1 MRKPEMLSGERSTD
15 MGKDTKEN
23 KKKKGFFN
31 FKGMRIEA
39 RLKKAFNSIIAI
51 ASVGSVAGILALL
64 IVVANFEKAMENYAL
79 PQGDIALFMNEY
91 AECRSNT
98 RGIIGYEDQEEIDLL
113 VAKHETRVQNTYTR
127 LDDIKDTIVTKE
139 GEAAYAKIETALAAY
154 FAKEAEIISIG
165 ATTDQEL
172 CRKAQDM
179 AIKELT
185 PLYDT
190 LDAATLELMNINIEK
205 EHEMETLCEVLEIG
219 AIILMVV
226 LIIAAG
232 AISKRIA
239 HIISKGISKP
249 LAELEGRFGS
259 FAEGD
264 IKTPFPTSTAED
276 EIAGLMNASHDMAER
291 LQLIIFDVERLC
303 EEMSNG
309 NFNVNSECESA
320 YCGDLESL
328 LIAIKNM
335 NINVS
340 SALKDVEAVAEQ
352 VNFGASNLAEA
363 AQNLAE
369 GATDQAASV
378 QEMLAT
384 MNTVSNGLRETVN
397 SVDEAYQQALNCAN
411 DAQHSRT
418 EMGNMVESMNRI
430 SDTSKKIE
438 NIISEIESIASQTN
452 LLSLNA
458 SIEAARAGEAG
469 RGFAV
474 VADEIRNLA
483 DQSAKSAV
491 DTRELVSNTLYEI
504 GEGSKIA
511 YRTADVLDGV
521 VDAIQKIAD
530 TSKALSENS
539 QVQAEAVEQADMGIT
554 RISEVV
560 QSNSAAAEET
570 SATSEE
576 LSAQAVTMHEL
587 VSRFQLKES

>member
-1 MRKPEMLSGERSTD
+1 M
-15 MGKDTKEN
+15 
-23 KKKKGFFN
+23 KKKSFFD
-31 FKGMRIEA
+31 FKGLRVEA
-39 RLKKAFNSIIAI
+39 RLKKAFNIIIMI
-51 ASVGSVAGILALL
+51 ASIGSIAGMLSLI
-64 IVVANFEKAMENYAL
+64 IVVFNFEKAMQNYAL

-98 RGIIGYEDQEEIDLL
+98 RGIIGYEDQEQIDLM
-113 VAKHETRVQNTYTR
+113 VQKHDGRVENTYNR
-127 LDDIKDTIVTKE
+127 LESIKTTIVTKE
-139 GEAAYAKIETALAAY
+139 GKEAYAKIEAALEAY
-154 FAKEAEIISIG
+154 FLKEAEIVSLG

-172 CRKAQDM
+172 CRQAQQM
-179 AIKELT
+179 AINELA
-185 PLYDT
+185 PLYET
-190 LDAATLELMNINIEK
+190 LDAATLELMNINVEK
-205 EHEMETLCEVLEIG
+205 EHQMEVICEALEIG

-226 LIIAAG
+226 LIITTS
-232 AISKRIA
+232 IVSKKIA
-239 HIISKGISKP
+239 SIISKGISKP
-249 LAELEGRFGS
+249 LAELEGRFAS

-264 IKTPFPTSTAED
+264 IKTEFPTSNSED
-276 EIAGLMNASHDMAER
+276 EIAGLMNASHEMAKK
-291 LQLIIFDVERLC
+291 LQMIILDIERLC
-303 EEMSNG
+303 KEMSAG
-309 NFNVNSECESA
+309 NFQMESDCAEA
-320 YCGDLESL
+320 YTGDLEAL
-328 LIAIKNM
+328 YVAINDM
-335 NINVS
+335 NINIS
-340 SALKDVEAVAEQ
+340 TALHDVEAIAGQ
-352 VNFGASNLAEA
+352 VNAGAINLAEA
-363 AQNLAE
+363 AQSLAE

-378 QEMLAT
+378 QEMVAT
-384 MNTVSNGLRETVN
+384 MNTVSSGLRDTVT
-397 SVDEAYQQALNCAN
+397 SVDEAYQQALNCAG
-411 DAQHSRT
+411 DAQHSRQ

-504 GEGSKIA
+504 EEGSKIA
-511 YRTADVLDGV
+511 YKTADILDGV

-539 QVQAEAVEQADMGIT
+539 ETQAEAVEQADMGIA

-560 QSNSAAAEET
+560 QSNSAAAEEC

-576 LSAQAVTMHEL
+576 LSAQAITMHEL
-587 VSRFQLKES
+587 VSRFQLREN

>member
-1 MRKPEMLSGERSTD
+1 
-15 MGKDTKEN
+15 MGKEKSET
-23 KKKKGFFN
+23 KKKKGFLN
-31 FKGMRIEA
+31 FKGMRIEE
-39 RLKKAFNSIIAI
+39 RLRKAFNIIIVI
-51 ASVGSVAGILALL
+51 ASVGSIVGILSLL

-91 AECRSNT
+91 AECRSNM
-98 RGIIGYEDQEEIDLL
+98 RGIIGYEDQEQIDLL
-113 VAKHETRVQNTYTR
+113 LGKYEVRVQTAKER
-127 LDDIKDTIVTKE
+127 LVAIKDTMVTKE
-139 GEAAYAKIETALAAY
+139 GKDAYAKIEVALEDY
-154 FAKEAEIISIG
+154 LTKEAEIIAIG

-172 CRKAQDM
+172 CRQAQQM

-185 PLYDT
+185 PLYEA

-205 EHEMETLCEVLEIG
+205 EHEMEVLCEALEIG
-219 AIILMVV
+219 AIILMAV
-226 LIIAAG
+226 LLVCAAI
-232 AISKRIA
+232 ISKRIA
-239 HIISKGISKP
+239 YVISKGISKP
-249 LAELEGRFGS
+249 LAELEGRFAS
-259 FAEGD
+259 FVEGD
-264 IKTPFPTSTAED
+264 IATPFPTSNAQD
-276 EIAGLMNASHDMAER
+276 EIAGLMNASHNMSEK
-291 LQLIIFDVERLC
+291 LQMIIFDVEKMC
-303 EEMSNG
+303 EAMSNG
-309 NFNVNSECESA
+309 NFDVDSECEQA

-328 LIAIKNM
+328 LISLKNM

-340 SALKDVEAVAEQ
+340 NALRDVEEVAEQ
-352 VNFGASNLAEA
+352 VNSGATNLAEA
-363 AQNLAE
+363 AQSLAE

-384 MNTVSNGLRETVN
+384 MNTVSDGLRDTVA
-397 SVDEAYQQALNCAN
+397 SVDVTYHQAMKCVD
-411 DAQHSRT
+411 DAQLSHK

-430 SDTSKKIE
+430 SETSKKIE
-438 NIISEIESIASQTN
+438 NIIAEIESIASQTN

-504 GEGSKIA
+504 EEGSKIA

-521 VDAIQKIAD
+521 VDAIQKIAE
-530 TSKALSENS
+530 SAKELSENS
-539 QVQAEAVEQADMGIT
+539 QVQADAVEQADQGIA

-560 QSNSAAAEET
+560 QSNSAAAEES

-576 LSAQAVTMHEL
+576 LSAQAMTMHDL
-587 VSRFQLKES
+587 VSRFQLKEK